1 MNVKNFLIKNKVTL
15 AWILVL
21 FAFRWSFADHY
32 RVPTGSMLPTIH
44 LGDHILTN
52 KMAYDF
58 KLPFTEMSLTKTGE
72 PKRGDVMVFIYPNDE
87 SINFV
92 KRVIGLPGETLKI
105 ESNKLYINNEE
116 LNEDYLPIESR
127 TAIYLHQFEVT
138 IPEDMYFV
146 MGDNRENSL
155 DSRYWGFVPRKN
167 VKGKAFKVLWNIS
180 FNNIVPHLDIMRV
193 GAKL

>member
-1 MNVKNFLIKNKVTL
+1 MNVKNFLNRNKSTL

-21 FAFRWSFADHY
+21 VAFRWSFADHY
-32 RVPTGSMLPTIH
+32 RVPTGSMLPTIQ

-58 KLPFTEMSLTKTGE
+58 KLPFTEWSLTKTAE
-72 PKRGDVMVFIYPNDE
+72 PRRGDVLVFMYPKDE
-87 SINFV
+87 AINFV

-105 ESNKLYINNEE
+105 ENNKLYINDEE
-116 LNEDYLPIESR
+116 LGEEYLPTAAR
-127 TAIYLHQFEVT
+127 TAIYQQQFEVT

-155 DSRYWGFVPRKN
+155 DSRYWGLVPRKN
-167 VKGKAFKVLWNIS
+167 VKGKAIGVLWNIS
-180 FNNIVPHLDIMRV
+180 FNEIVPHIDIMRT

>member
-1 MNVKNFLIKNKVTL
+1 MNVKNFLNRNKSTL

-32 RVPTGSMLPTIH
+32 RVPTGSMLPTIQ
-44 LGDHILTN
+44 LGDQILTN

-58 KLPFTEMSLTKTGE
+58 KLPFTEVSLTKTGE
-72 PKRGDVMVFIYPNDE
+72 PKRGDVMVFIYPKDE

-105 ESNKLYINNEE
+105 ENNRLYINDDEVDE
-116 LNEDYLPIESR
+116 SYLP
-127 TAIYLHQFEVT
+127 TAARNLIYQHQFEIT

-167 VKGKAFKVLWNIS
+167 VKGKAIAVLWNIS
-180 FNNIVPHLDIMRV
+180 FNEIVPHIDIMRT

>member
-1 MNVKNFLIKNKVTL
+1 MNVKGFLIKNKSTI
-15 AWILVL
+15 AWILIL

-32 RVPTGSMLPTIH
+32 RVPTGSMLPTIQ

-58 KLPFTEMSLTKTGE
+58 KLPFTEVSLSKTGE
-72 PKRGDVMVFIYPNDE
+72 PVRGDVMVFIYPVDE
-87 SINFV
+87 SVNFI

-105 ESNKLYINNEE
+105 ENNKIYINNE
-116 LNEDYLPIESR
+116 LLDEDYLSQEAR
-127 TAIYLHQFEVT
+127 VAVYQHQFEIN

-155 DSRYWGFVPRKN
+155 DSRYWGLVPRKN
-167 VKGKAFKVLWNIS
+167 VKGKAIGVLWNIS
-180 FNNIVPHLDIMRV
+180 FTEFVPHIDIMRT
-193 GAKL
+193 GKKL